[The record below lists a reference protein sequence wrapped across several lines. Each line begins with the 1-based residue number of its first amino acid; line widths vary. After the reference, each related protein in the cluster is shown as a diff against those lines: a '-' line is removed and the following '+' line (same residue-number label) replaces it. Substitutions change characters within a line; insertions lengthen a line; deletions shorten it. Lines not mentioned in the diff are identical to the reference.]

1 MSMNN
6 RLSIVIGSGGVL
18 CAASLGLSKALSREG
33 LTPGMAVGCSGGSIY
48 AATIALGMDPVEAQ
62 GLTLSLF
69 TSDVF
74 EGYTSNLKS
83 ALTGGTRFTESS
95 SLIDDSVM
103 FERLKSV
110 FGDKTFADAVFPLHI
125 VATELYSG
133 ERVVI
138 SSGKILDAVRA
149 SIAIP
154 MIFSPWQVGDQ
165 LLVDGAVCDPLPID
179 VAIQQGS
186 DVIAAVGFEMPARK
200 RMNSYTAVAT
210 HFNSIYMNN
219 ILKSTFAF
227 YNAVHHAEI
236 IPILPDFEKPVGT
249 FDTAQIPYIIA
260 QGEKAAEQHIPYIKQ
275 LVSGAGR
282 P

>member
-1 MSMNN
+1 MKN

-18 CAASLGLSKALSREG
+18 CAASLGLSKALHREG

-48 AATIALGMDPVEAQ
+48 AAIIALGIDPDEAQ
-62 GLTLSLF
+62 QLTLNLF

-74 EGYTSNLKS
+74 EGYTANLKS
-83 ALTGGTRFTESS
+83 ALSGETRFTEMS
-95 SLIDDSVM
+95 SLIDDSIM
-103 FERLKSV
+103 YERLRIV
-110 FGDKTFADAVFPLHI
+110 FADKTFDDTVFPLHI
-125 VATELYSG
+125 VATSLYSG
-133 ERVVI
+133 DRVVI

-154 MIFSPWQVGDQ
+154 MIFSPWKIGDQ

-186 DVIAAVGFEMPARK
+186 DVIAAVGFEMPTRK
-200 RMNSYTAVAT
+200 RMKSYTAVTT
-210 HFNSIYMNN
+210 HFNSLYMNN
-219 ILKSTFAF
+219 ILKATFAF

-249 FDTAQIPYIIA
+249 FDTQKIPYIIE
-260 QGEKAAEQHIPYIKQ
+260 QGERAAAEHIPYIKQ
-275 LVSGAGR
+275 LVLD
-282 P
+282 PKL